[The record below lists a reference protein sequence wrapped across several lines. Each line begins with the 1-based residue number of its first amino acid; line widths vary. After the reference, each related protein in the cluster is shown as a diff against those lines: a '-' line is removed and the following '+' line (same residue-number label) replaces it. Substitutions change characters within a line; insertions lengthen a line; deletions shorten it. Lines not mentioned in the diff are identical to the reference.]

1 METTVGVLSWLF
13 GRRNNPTQPVKLGQG
28 TNPSSRYAVE
38 VDGESRYQDALDRIC
53 GGRTK
58 AGHKLEV
65 PASLVLEY
73 GGPHA
78 PKAIRVDIDGQTV
91 GYVERK
97 AARTL
102 WQKVAEAGLTSEAV
116 TCDAIIVGGWDR
128 GEGDSGYYGV
138 KLDLPTTQAPAQP
151 FRTPRSPSQASR
163 SHQKRRKPRSQQH
176 QWGNRQRRRKPIPSW
191 LPVAALVGVTAVVY
205 IGSEFLPIIGGGPSN
220 EIVGRASVIDGDTL
234 EIQGTRI
241 RFHGIDAPESSQSC
255 SVNDQMFRCG
265 QQAALALSDK
275 IGNRTVA
282 CEPRD
287 KDQYGRIVAVCRAGG
302 EDLNKWMVAQGW
314 ALAYRKYS
322 TAYVEQE
329 SNASAAKL
337 GIWQGEFV
345 DPWEWRRGKR
355 L

>member
-1 METTVGVLSWLF
+1 MREMSAMVRAMRAENPVGV
-13 GRRNNPTQPVKLGQG
+13 G
-28 TNPSSRYAVE
+28 
-38 VDGESRYQDALDRIC
+38 
-53 GGRTK
+53 
-58 AGHKLEV
+58 
-65 PASLVLEY
+65 
-73 GGPHA
+73 
-78 PKAIRVDIDGQTV
+78 DIDTM
-91 GYVERK
+91 R
-97 AARTL
+97 
-102 WQKVAEAGLTSEAV
+102 AGME
-116 TCDAIIVGGWDR
+116 
-128 GEGDSGYYGV
+128 E
-138 KLDLPTTQAPAQP
+138 
-151 FRTPRSPSQASR
+151 
-163 SHQKRRKPRSQQH
+163 
-176 QWGNRQRRRKPIPSW
+176 
-191 LPVAALVGVTAVVY
+191 
-205 IGSEFLPIIGGGPSN
+205 
-220 EIVGRASVIDGDTL
+220 
-234 EIQGTRI
+234 
-241 RFHGIDAPESSQSC
+241 
-255 SVNDQMFRCG
+255 